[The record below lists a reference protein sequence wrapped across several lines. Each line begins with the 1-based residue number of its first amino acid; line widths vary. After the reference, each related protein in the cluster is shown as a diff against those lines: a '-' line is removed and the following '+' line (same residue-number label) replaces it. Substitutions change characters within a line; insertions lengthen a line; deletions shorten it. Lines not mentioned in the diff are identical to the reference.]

1 MVSRWFSDPKIHPKK
16 MVKSRQEREAG
27 REVQMKSTGE
37 QLQRL
42 ENACKEILGM
52 KNMPWILESK
62 IQWSYE
68 YTIVYLLY

>member
-1 MVSRWFSDPKIHPKK
+1 MVE
-16 MVKSRQEREAG
+16 SRQEREAG

-52 KNMPWILESK
+52 KNMPWSLEWK
-62 IQWSYE
+62 IQWSYFC
-68 YTIVYLLY
+68 IPVVLIIMSNM